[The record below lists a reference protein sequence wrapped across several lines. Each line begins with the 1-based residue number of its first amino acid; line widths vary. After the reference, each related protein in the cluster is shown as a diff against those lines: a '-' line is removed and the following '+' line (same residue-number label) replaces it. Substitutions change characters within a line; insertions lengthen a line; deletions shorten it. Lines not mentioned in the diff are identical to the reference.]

1 MQLEKKYSMNY
12 EIDSV
17 NVNAMNHLE
26 KLDQVENL
34 SRLYCDMNDKYL

>member
-12 EIDSV
+12 EIDSG
-17 NVNAMNHLE
+17 NVNGINHLE

-34 SRLYCDMNDKYL
+34 SRLYCEMNDKYL